1 MTIGI
6 LGGGLAGCILG
17 KLFHDQGWSF
27 EILEAE
33 GEPGGL
39 MRSVTKEGYTFD
51 TGGPHILF
59 TNKYRQGLE
68 LLLSSIEGNISQR
81 RRNTKILFKGRYVK
95 YPFENGLS
103 GLPLKDNLACL
114 AGFTSAALRKKV
126 SKAKKSDNLRDWCVQ
141 TFGKGISG
149 KYLLPYNEKIWKFPL
164 GDISTGWVER
174 IPSPPWKDVFK
185 SSLGLRTEGYTHQ
198 LNFSYPTVGGIQA
211 VIDGLTSGFKDCI
224 VTGFEVRS
232 IKQKEG
238 RWVVSNGKTE
248 RSYDAIV
255 STLPLPTLAETFLL
269 PPEIE
274 AAVESLRVNSVV
286 CVLLG
291 GVEPVLGDLTWLYVP
306 DMRAKTHR
314 VSYISSSSDRMAP
327 PGKTSLIADIT
338 CHYDD
343 ETWRTNDEDII
354 KRTIG
359 DLVSLGVLKSDRRDV
374 ALVSRQRYAYVI
386 DDLKRATNV
395 AKIRDYLSEEG
406 VLTCGRFAEF
416 EYLNM
421 DAIADHALRFVKE
434 HKTKLAPAGPA
445 SSAQARRGTSTWPAT
460 TAPP

>member
-6 LGGGLAGCILG
+6 LGGGLAGCTLG

-33 GEPGGL
+33 SEPGGL
-39 MRSVTKEGYTFD
+39 MRSVTKDGYTFD

-59 TNKYRQGLE
+59 TNKYRQGLN
-68 LLLSSIEGNISQR
+68 LLLSSIKGNISER

-114 AGFTSAALRKKV
+114 AGFTSAALRRKV
-126 SKAKKSDNLRDWCVQ
+126 SKARKAENLRDWCVH
-141 TFGKGISG
+141 TFGKGISDR
-149 KYLLPYNEKIWKFPL
+149 YLLPYNEKIWKFPL
-164 GDISTGWVER
+164 RDISTGWVER

-185 SSLGLRTEGYTHQ
+185 SSLGMETEGYTHQ

-211 VIDGLTSGFKDCI
+211 VIDGLTSGFRDSI
-224 VTGFEVRS
+224 MTGFEVRS
-232 IKQKEG
+232 IKRSGG
-238 RWVVSNGKTE
+238 RWVVSDEKME

-255 STLPLPTLAETFLL
+255 STLPLPTLAKTFPL
-269 PPEIE
+269 PREIDS
-274 AAVESLRVNSVV
+274 AVKSLHVNSVI

-291 GVEPVLGDLTWLYVP
+291 GIEPVQGGLTWLYVP
-306 DMRAKTHR
+306 DMRAMPHR

-338 CHYDD
+338 CQYDD
-343 ETWRTNDEDII
+343 ETWKARDEDII
-354 KRTIG
+354 ERTIG
-359 DLVSLGVLKSDRRDV
+359 DLVSLGVLRSHRRDV

-386 DDLKRATNV
+386 DDLNRATNV
-395 AKIRDYLSEEG
+395 ARARNYLSENG
-406 VLTCGRFAEF
+406 ILTCGRFAEF

-421 DAIADHALRFVKE
+421 DAVADHALRFVEE
-434 HKTKLAPAGPA
+434 HMTTLASAG
-445 SSAQARRGTSTWPAT
+445 
-460 TAPP
+460 